1 MADVIVDTLIDGLK
15 LIPFLFLA
23 FLIIEIIEHKLTGKS
38 KKIIS
43 KSGKFGPVVGSALG
57 IVPQC
62 GFSVIAT
69 NLYVTR
75 IISLGTLISIYLST
89 SDEMLPILLSENV
102 EMSTILK
109 ILGVKFVIGILYGF
123 IIDFIFRKKEKQEEV
138 NYSICEDEHC
148 HCDCKNGKGG
158 IIKSALKHTGNTILF
173 IAIISFILNVVLEF
187 WGEEFLSKIFLKDS
201 IFGPLVS
208 SLVGLIPNCGSSVMI
223 TELYLNNAISFGSTI
238 AGLLTGSGVAILVLF
253 KTNKNLKENLAIL
266 GTLYGLGAVTGII
279 IEVIEMLIK

>member
-102 EMSTILK
+102 EMLTILK

-123 IIDFIFRKKEKQEEV
+123 IIDFIFRKKEKEEEV